1 MLYVVLFTPSCAIT
15 VIPTGGFGPSPGVIV
30 TWPVEVPAV
39 EITDPNADIVALGS
53 DFVAVKVILPTRR
66 PTFTL

>member
-1 MLYVVLFTPSCAIT
+1 MQPRRYSSMLNMVESGKLR
-15 VIPTGGFGPSPGVIV
+15 PGEMV
-30 TWPVEVPAV
+30 TRPVEVPAV
-39 EITDPNADIVALGS
+39 EITDPNADIVAVGS